1 MSDDMHSRN
10 PTFLGDYGP
19 PVQIQARRT
28 GIAQTGRLVVID
40 NPISYVV
47 EPGRYYPF
55 LSLRGHTDP
64 LSTDLGERLQLGD
77 VFGEA
82 LPSNQEPAHTTPGYQ
97 RTIAAAA
104 TRGAVSNPT
113 ARLANT
119 TLTGTGPQQLP
130 MPEPTDGPDFM
141 TGIPHSLGLEGV

>member
-1 MSDDMHSRN
+1 MPDDLHAKN

-19 PVQIQARRT
+19 PVEVQARRT

-64 LSTDLGERLQLGD
+64 LSTDLAERLQLGD
-77 VFGEA
+77 VFGEG
-82 LPSNQEPAHTTPGYQ
+82 LPSNQEPAHVTPGYQ
-97 RTIAAAA
+97 RTIAGAA
-104 TRGAVSNPT
+104 TRGAVTNPT

-119 TLTGTGPQQLP
+119 TLAGTGPQQLP
-130 MPEPTDGPDFM
+130 MPEAPDGPDFM